1 MICSR
6 CGGSVTWR
14 GPWSN
19 LTHTE
24 CEDCGAVNCQEVAPM
39 FEDEENDA
47 TQAAPAAAST
57 KESA

>member
-1 MICSR
+1 MIRSR

-24 CEDCGAVNCQEVAPM
+24 CERCGARNAQVVEAELDEGPGACPVCGDTCDCDQE
-39 FEDEENDA
+39 D
-47 TQAAPAAAST
+47 
-57 KESA
+57 